1 GDGMTGGLGETDV
14 ARMARIGVKAMSSE
28 HGLALLDAAH
38 HQGRP
43 HVVGLDLDLRT
54 LATHPVDTRPTLL
67 RGLAAPDRA
76 ATSRPTASATA
87 GARPADLAS
96 RLAALPPAERHHTLV
111 GLIREQAAT
120 VLGHHTDSLT
130 TGSTFKELGFD
141 SLTAVELRN
150 RLSAATGLRLP
161 AGLVFDYPD
170 ADTLAE
176 HLDGRLAPD
185 GGTPTGQEATD
196 SVLRDMAKLERT
208 LSSALVEHLDADA
221 VTARLESLLAK
232 WRASGAASGAAPDS
246 GSAKEQLQVA
256 TTDQVLDFIDKE
268 LGL

>member
-1 GDGMTGGLGETDV
+1 LWQTSSGGMTGGLSDTDV
-14 ARMARIGVKAMSSE
+14 ARMARIGVKAMSND
-28 HGLALLDAAH
+28 HGLTLLDAAH
-38 HQGRP
+38 HHGRP
-43 HVVGLDLDLRT
+43 HLVGLDLDLRT

-67 RGLAAPDRA
+67 RGLAAPA
-76 ATSRPTASATA
+76 PGGASRPTATA

-96 RLAALPPAERHHTLV
+96 RLTALPQAERHRTLV

-170 ADTLAE
+170 ADTLAG
-176 HLDGRLAPD
+176 HLGGQLAPD

-196 SVLRDMAKLERT
+196 AVLRDMAKLENA

-232 WRASGAASGAAPDS
+232 WRQSGAAPDS